1 MKLADFKPT
10 KRDYGTGTRDS
21 HILLDFGKYQLSV
34 ITGGYGR
41 ADAPYEIAVFDTN
54 DGVSQGFVQLPG
66 ITGPDDDV
74 RGYMTQENVD
84 AVLVKL
90 YTITGQEPQ
99 QK

>member
-10 KRDYGTGTRDS
+10 KRDYGTGTQT
-21 HILLDFGKYQLSV
+21 LLDFGKYQLSV

-41 ADAPYEIAVFDTN
+41 AEAPYEIAVFAAN
-54 DGVSQGFVQLPG
+54 DGVAGAFVRLLG

-74 RGYMTQENVD
+74 RGYMTQEDVD

-90 YTITGQEPQ
+90 YVITGEEPVQ
-99 QK
+99 I

>member
-10 KRDYGTGTRDS
+10 KRDYGTGTQT
-21 HILLDFGKYQLSV
+21 LLDFGKYQLSV

-41 ADAPYEIAVFDTN
+41 AEAPYEIAVFAAN
-54 DGVSQGFVQLPG
+54 DGVAGAFVRLLG

-74 RGYMTQENVD
+74 RGYMTQEDVD

-99 QK
+99 QI